1 MTSADRVA
9 IVTGGSSGI
18 GLATARMLL
27 EAGWSVTIC
36 ARDATRLEEAV
47 SDLRASGTV
56 EGVVAD
62 VASADAAADVVAS
75 TAARFGGVDG
85 LVNAHGVI
93 GSFETIEELDAAG
106 WNDVLSVNLMGPIHM
121 TKAALPHL
129 RERRGSVVNVSSINC
144 LQAEPQMA
152 PYGVAKAGLVA
163 FTKYAACELAADGVR
178 VNAVAPGWVRTPMG
192 EPFFAEAGVVGK
204 TWETNMLGRAG
215 EPEELASVITFL
227 LGPGAS
233 FVTGETLVADGGHSV
248 LMAPLRAREESPT
261 GGGS

>member
-1 MTSADRVA
+1 VSPVA

-18 GLATARMLL
+18 GLATARALL
-27 EAGWSVTIC
+27 GDGWSVAIC
-36 ARDATRLEEAV
+36 GRDPERLE
-47 SDLRASGTV
+47 RAASELAPSGTV
-56 EGVVAD
+56 HAVRAD
-62 VASADAAADVVAS
+62 VASREAADEVVAA
-75 TAARFGGVDG
+75 TVERFGGVDG

-106 WNDVLSVNLMGPIHM
+106 WDAVLSVNLMGPIHM
-121 TKAALPHL
+121 TAAALPHL
-129 RERRGSVVNVSSINC
+129 RDRRGSVVHVSSINC

-215 EPEELASVITFL
+215 EPEELASVIVFL

-233 FVTGETLVADGGHSV
+233 FITGETLVADGGHSV
-248 LMAPLRAREESPT
+248 LMAPLRAREEPAA
-261 GGGS
+261 GGVA